1 MSQSKSKSK
10 KKSKLI
16 NSGSYGCVFYPKI
29 PCEKEKKQKQKSV
42 NKRATKLILFDDSL
56 YDEYK
61 INQSI
66 QKINNHQE
74 WTVIWDDKCLSPK
87 YRKLKKISQI
97 DKCID
102 PKKQKVNLKKFLDLG
117 IEINWSE
124 LKQIHNN
131 SINGI
136 VIAHELLDAFPVER
150 IE

>member
-1 MSQSKSKSK
+1 MSQSKLKSKSK
-10 KKSKLI
+10 KKSKSKLI

-61 INQSI
+61 INRSI
-66 QKINNHQE
+66 QKIKNHNE

-102 PKKQKVNLKKFLDLG
+102 PKKQKV
-117 IEINWSE
+117 
-124 LKQIHNN
+124 
-131 SINGI
+131 
-136 VIAHELLDAFPVER
+136 
-150 IE
+150 